1 MLTARKLGRFTFAQA
16 LLSLGLLICAQQA
29 AFAEKV
35 LRFPFP
41 IEETGFDPVMITD
54 LYSRSVTA
62 NIFDAPMRYKWMGKD
77 QVEPN
82 VVDSVPEM
90 SADYKTF
97 TFHLKKGIY
106 FAPDAAFNGKKRE
119 LVADDFVYSMKR
131 VYDPRWKSPNYQQL
145 ATYKIASLEKLRE
158 DAIKNGHFDYETP
171 VDGIKALDRYTWQV
185 TVGVPSPRFVTEIYA
200 DGSNLGVMAREVVEK
215 YADNVTAHPV
225 GTGPYMLEDWVHSSK
240 IVLVKNPNYRTD
252 IFHVDPNADYPEAK
266 EAAAL
271 YNGKQMPFV
280 DRIEISIIDES
291 QPRWLSFLN
300 AEQDISWPVPPDI
313 VSLAF
318 PNNKLAPNLAKK
330 HLKYWRVV
338 DMRQFLFFFNME
350 DKLVGGYTPDK
361 VALRRAIGLG
371 LNAPGIIANVYRYQ
385 GTPASSLIVPGQYGA
400 SPGQRSEMA
409 EYDPAKANAI
419 LDTYGYLPRPG
430 DKWRNLPDGT
440 PFTIIYNTNPTQIY
454 RSIDE
459 IFKKSFDAMGIRIQ
473 FNTAIWPQLLQEAQ
487 QGTFQTWYLGLSAAT
502 VDPTDGLQLGYGPA
516 KGGGNLSRFD
526 LPEYNALY
534 EKSSSIPDG
543 PERLALIGKMNAI
556 MNAYMPYKFLFNPD
570 SVYMAY
576 PWVLGW
582 YRDPLMQDWY
592 RYVDIDASKQAP
604 YLNRA
609 S

>member
-1 MLTARKLGRFTFAQA
+1 MSTSHWNIRAAAALCVLGAC
-16 LLSLGLLICAQQA
+16 LGLQHA
-29 AFAEKV
+29 ALAETV

-54 LYSRSVTA
+54 LYSRTVTA
-62 NIFDAPMRYKWMGKD
+62 NIFDAPVRYKWMSHD

-82 VVDSVPEM
+82 LIEAMPEM
-90 SADYKTF
+90 SSDYKTF

-119 LVADDFVYSMKR
+119 LVAEDFVYSMKR

-145 ATYKIASLEKLRE
+145 ATYKIESLEKLRE
-158 DAIKNGHFDYETP
+158 DAIKSGHFDYQTP
-171 VDGIKALDRYTWQV
+171 VEGIRALDRYTWQV
-185 TVGVPSPRFVTEIYA
+185 KVGVPSPRFVIEIYS
-200 DGSNLGVMAREVVEK
+200 DSSNLGVMAREVVEK
-215 YADNVTAHPV
+215 YADDITAHPV

-252 IFHVDPNADYPEAK
+252 IFHIDPTPDYPGST
-266 EAAAL
+266 EAAARF
-271 YNGKQMPFV
+271 NGKPMPFI

-300 AEQDISWPVPPDI
+300 GEQDLSWPVPPDL

-330 HLKYWRVV
+330 KLNYWRVI
-338 DMRQFLFFFNME
+338 DMRSFLFFFNMD
-350 DKLVGGYTPDK
+350 DKLVGGYTPEK

-371 LNAPGIIANVYRYQ
+371 LNAPSIIANVYRYQ
-385 GTPASSLIVPGQYGA
+385 GTPASSLIVPGQYGEA
-400 SPGQRSEMA
+400 PNTRSEMA

-419 LDTYGYLPRPG
+419 LDTYGYLPRHG
-430 DKWRNLPDGT
+430 DRWRDMPDGS
-440 PFTIIYNTNPTQIY
+440 PLVVHYSTNPTQIY

-459 IFKKSFDAMGIRIQ
+459 IIKKSFDQLNIRIE
-473 FNTAIWPQLLQEAQ
+473 FKTAIWPQLLEEAQ

-516 KGGGNLSRFD
+516 KGGNNLSRFD
-526 LPEYNALY
+526 LPEYNQLY
-534 EKSSSIPDG
+534 DQQSAIPDG
-543 PERLALIGKMNAI
+543 VERLAVIQKMTEL

-570 SVYMAY
+570 SVYMSY
-576 PWVLGW
+576 PWLKGW
-582 YRDPLMQDWY
+582 YRDPLLQDWF
-592 RYVDIDASKQAP
+592 RYVDIDSAEQAP
-604 YLNRA
+604 YLNH
-609 S
+609 SS